1 MGSDILTDDGV
12 GVKIVDYLSS
22 DPYFQNH
29 HYHTELLFN
38 LDMGKKLS
46 EYNTV
51 VFIDGTIQRTNP
63 PGYIE
68 INEITNFKET
78 LHLTNI
84 HEMKFQDCFTFWK
97 NIGFEI
103 PENVFVI
110 SIEVDVYLEFGSE
123 LSIKLRESFNEI
135 LNQVKQWVHH
145 ISLRENQVLV

>member
-38 LDMGKKLS
+38 LDMGEKLS

-51 VFIDGTIQRTNP
+51 VFIDGSIQRTKP

-68 INEITNFKET
+68 INEITNWNMIILDLYKTKEN
-78 LHLTNI
+78 L
-84 HEMKFQDCFTFWK
+84 
-97 NIGFEI
+97 
-103 PENVFVI
+103 
-110 SIEVDVYLEFGSE
+110 
-123 LSIKLRESFNEI
+123 IKDFLLIYS
-135 LNQVKQWVHH
+135 K
-145 ISLRENQVLV
+145 